1 MNDFLLNLGFSKE
14 LINDI
19 IKVNGENTYADL
31 CLNSDEVE
39 KIINYFK
46 EIGITCLNELL
57 IYKIDIFFN
66 DLSFIKNNLDN
77 KDINELVKII
87 NEDFY
92 NIDLLIKES

>member
-57 IYKIDIFFN
+57 IYNFFN
-66 DLSFIKNNLDN
+66 NSINKIIYNRCFRFIK
-77 KDINELVKII
+77 II
-87 NEDFY
+87 FY
-92 NIDLLIKES
+92 TIFIVFN